1 MCQKE
6 REFSLKSL
14 SNDKNAIKTQVTQFH
29 LIKFHSWVSS
39 SLCVCVCDFFFFW
52 ASLASTDPMNIHICI
67 ECRRFL
73 CVVLSCL
80 QGEVR
85 AREKLPQK
93 NLQINRGYFFFQ
105 FSFTHLNRAEFNLK
119 ITSRKK
125 CTRIVK
131 QLHRT
136 ILNFKKLK
144 IKKQRRILCIGA
156 TVVSEKKQ

>member
-1 MCQKE
+1 
-6 REFSLKSL
+6 
-14 SNDKNAIKTQVTQFH
+14 
-29 LIKFHSWVSS
+29 
-39 SLCVCVCDFFFFW
+39 
-52 ASLASTDPMNIHICI
+52 MNIHICI

-156 TVVSEKKQ
+156 TVVSEKSNKSKILLSVVEKW